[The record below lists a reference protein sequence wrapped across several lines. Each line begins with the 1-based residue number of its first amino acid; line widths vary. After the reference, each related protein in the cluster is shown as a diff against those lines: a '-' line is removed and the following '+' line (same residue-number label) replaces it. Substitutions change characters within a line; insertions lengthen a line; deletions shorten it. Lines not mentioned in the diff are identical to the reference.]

1 MSHLNKEYVA
11 YFAGFNS
18 FGNNCS
24 HPPQPVRK
32 SIRRSVILRL
42 EPLEDRITPATLT
55 VTSTNDSG
63 FGTLRA
69 EVGFRN
75 GSMRAVDCLI
85 RGAHFESGS

>member
-1 MSHLNKEYVA
+1 
-11 YFAGFNS
+11 
-18 FGNNCS
+18 
-24 HPPQPVRK
+24 
-32 SIRRSVILRL
+32 LRL